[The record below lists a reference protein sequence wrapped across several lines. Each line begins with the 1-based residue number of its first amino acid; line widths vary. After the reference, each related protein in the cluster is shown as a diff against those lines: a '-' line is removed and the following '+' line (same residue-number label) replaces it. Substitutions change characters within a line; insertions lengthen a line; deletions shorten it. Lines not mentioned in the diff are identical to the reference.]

1 MDAANPETDT
11 PINLGKHVIVVGR
24 RNKLQGSCL
33 SQKMGSRLQPY
44 LLVYKGFV
52 CKNKTNIRITQNK
65 LSIFDNQI
73 WIIRAFERQGQEG
86 AWNGQANT
94 PPDRRARQ
102 EQESSF
108 CAVVWAEWPVAHFS
122 LVCQQYSARSHPA
135 AFQTPT
141 TSRHPYYRNPQTHT
155 HHAGPKYAQPQ
166 RHPSDRSDPLAVN
179 RDTKGKKT

>member
-1 MDAANPETDT
+1 M
-11 PINLGKHVIVVGR
+11 
-24 RNKLQGSCL
+24 
-33 SQKMGSRLQPY
+33 
-44 LLVYKGFV
+44 

-122 LVCQQYSARSHPA
+122 LVCQQYSARSQPA

-141 TSRHPYYRNPQTHT
+141 TSRHPYYRNSQIHT
-155 HHAGPKYAQPQ
+155 PHAGPKYAQPQ
-166 RHPSDRSDPLAVN
+166 RHPSGEATHWQLTATPKAKNVAQIHAFVAVFQQHINPRPLPCQHE
-179 RDTKGKKT
+179 DY